1 MQIEEFIIQV
11 EESLEGVCAG
21 SIEPSTAFQELK
33 EWDSLALLTLSES
46 IDIACGVLLK
56 KNEIE
61 SCLTVEA
68 LFELVQSKA

>member
-11 EESLEGVCAG
+11 EESLEGVRAG

-33 EWDSLALLTLSES
+33 EWDSLALLTLSDS

-56 KNEIE
+56 K
-61 SCLTVEA
+61 
-68 LFELVQSKA
+68 K

>member
-11 EESLEGVCAG
+11 EESLEGVPTG

-33 EWDSLALLTLSES
+33 EWDSLALLTLSDS
-46 IDIACGVLLK
+46 IDIACSVLLK

-68 LFELVQSKA
+68 LFELVKSKT